1 MGTAIAEALLKAGH
15 TVDGL
20 ARSPE
25 KAKQLEARGIHPV
38 LGDLLKPETLAE
50 SARSADGIIHTAN
63 TNDAN
68 APRADRAATRTMLE
82 ALKGS
87 GKPFV
92 YSSGIWVLGSTGKR
106 MADEQTPMN
115 PPALVAHRF
124 GLEREVLAYKDD
136 GVRAI
141 VIRPA
146 AVYGRGGGL
155 LNMLVD
161 SARQS
166 GAARF
171 VGNGENYWP
180 FVDVDDLAQLYVLAL
195 EKAAAGSLYIGAHG
209 PSYRMRDLA
218 EAASIGAGANGKV
231 EAWAQEDAR
240 KTLGTFA
247 DALVLDQQASGEKAK
262 RELGWTPRGRSVLD
276 ELKTGSYARRA
287 AAGG

>member
-1 MGTAIAEALLKAGH
+1 MRVFLTGATGYMGTAIAEALRKAGH

-20 ARSPE
+20 ARSQN

-50 SARSADGIIHTAN
+50 AARSADGVIHTAN
-63 TNDAN
+63 TNDAD
-68 APRADRAATRTMLE
+68 APRTDRAASQAILE

-87 GKPFV
+87 EKQFV
-92 YSSGIWVLGSTGKR
+92 YSSGVWVLGSTGQQV
-106 MADEQTPMN
+106 ADEQSPMN

-124 GLEREVLAYKDD
+124 GLEREVLAYKNQ
-136 GVRAI
+136 GVRPI

-195 EKAAAGSLYIGAHG
+195 EKAPAGSLYIGAHG
-209 PSYRMRDLA
+209 PSYRMRELA
-218 EAASIGAGANGKV
+218 EAASTGAGANGKG
-231 EAWAQEDAR
+231 EA
-240 KTLGTFA
+240 
-247 DALVLDQQASGEKAK
+247 
-262 RELGWTPRGRSVLD
+262 
-276 ELKTGSYARRA
+276 
-287 AAGG
+287 